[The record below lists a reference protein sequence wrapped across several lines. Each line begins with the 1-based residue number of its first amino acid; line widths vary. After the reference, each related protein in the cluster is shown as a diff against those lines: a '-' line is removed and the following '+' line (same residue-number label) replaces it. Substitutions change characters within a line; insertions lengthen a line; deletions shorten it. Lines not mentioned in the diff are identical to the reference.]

1 MSSTTEK
8 CREILLRLTKAI
20 ENIEVYSYKKRDDSS
35 LKKTSTPSTTQD
47 RKEQKPA
54 HINANSSVLSSSAYN
69 LLFQTLL
76 ELRTKSYTKNQ
87 AIRAKL
93 IQYNII
99 KKIFHLLCEKP
110 AGLQTAYEN
119 YLKSNGRKKGEER
132 QGDGRQNDGDK
143 EGTVKEES
151 KNEVESLGRGNPK
164 NNDSVECCL
173 QPFELDE
180 QEMVPFA
187 DFRDLLLSLLGNF
200 CLDSAARSQV
210 IKHRGITILRT
221 ILFEAESE
229 SIWRRCCR
237 TLANLAVDPAC
248 RKAIQATDIT
258 AKIICILESS
268 CDSECKST
276 ICRTLRLFAES
287 GQLLKTIIDCNGITI
302 LIQICRY
309 GTHSVKGAAV
319 KTLAE
324 LGKKNC
330 SVEFGQQV
338 LRGEGLVK
346 LVEMTKEDAV
356 YSEHALCILIYLS
369 HHSFIRPLMG
379 SSDVIQT
386 LQSKF
391 ESEIPAHLYSEILNA
406 FCLFSNEAVNRVK
419 LRQFGILKILL
430 SALQD
435 QRYALLHNRIISAF
449 VNFLYDDSSFDLL
462 LENGLVPVLFVHL
475 QRCAG
480 FSFTVPNTEPFV
492 EALIEAVMNRND
504 ESGNSNTHGP
514 TCSNTQEKCMK
525 HATTGSSSTGKESS
539 PEEKCTKHATAG
551 SSSTGKESSLE
562 EKCTTHTTTGSS
574 SIGKESILEG
584 NPESK
589 LVNKGQSTD
598 SERILSNSPL
608 LVSNNNAEASKHD
621 PKVEEKLSSS
631 PTHKQCLSASDN
643 PPDED
648 QETLSARKAK
658 NCQTAQAQRT
668 CLPDSACVSGQLQV
682 PGTRGRIPKRK
693 HETEVFSEPSKRY
706 RLSLGVEA
714 DPQKEPAILSFKIPD
729 THNLS
734 PLVAETVADMVDM
747 SPSTVLSH
755 VGKCSEHLEPLATE
769 IIAFHGSSLL
779 EPSQSQTMDMESN
792 HADIF
797 VSLRSKCSVG
807 RIEEILKMKGFC
819 IRTESE
825 TRDSDQEV
833 DSDEAD
839 EDEHEDD
846 KALEKQERNFYC
858 IDSPSYQ
865 NKITWQPEDYATD
878 AAVKSSSLTKEITG
892 ISCQYLSPLSNASY
906 HSPDWSPNFSSQEK
920 DFSSKDSYSSEEE
933 MQVDVGDRT
942 PSHSDNYTA
951 DNDCQES
958 VCKTSRHKKNTSL
971 GATKKCSKTQSSVNL
986 VNRKT
991 EDNILILLSRISQKE
1006 NPTKYLANVES
1017 FLCLLRYIGHV
1028 PLAFPRSVRILGRVV
1043 SNLFCLESLLG
1054 FMAPAL
1060 IFLELMT
1067 SWNHRI
1073 CDTRCHSDMFWTPSR
1088 ATWLNIGSAFSQN
1101 SCIEGSDDLLKAGQL
1116 ILNEFGVVAEIN
1128 FGTCLLAQHLMKETP
1143 QQNYVIACL
1152 PFLCRSHNVQE
1163 KLLVRLRGFDLLQN
1177 IVMSNP
1183 KSCLSKVVILG
1194 LSYLACH
1201 LNVKP
1206 DPIMPTPYPKCSK
1219 MKKSIKC
1226 CLKTFPKDI
1235 TFVTDYGQKVFANKE
1250 QLTQQSDVFS
1260 AMLTSNFLESKS
1272 AEIAIPDIS
1281 LVALRFIV
1289 HYLHG
1294 CSVKCSI
1301 IDYIVSPKSSLPFDG
1316 IVNVLAHADQYM
1328 LTKLQDFL
1336 VKIVREKYLNYQ
1348 TAGKFYNVASL
1359 HNYNDLR
1366 KECLTYCLV
1375 SLVFGSKSVSCM
1387 MDILTGPYAR
1397 EFLDLVKKTLKKH
1410 ATIDPFAKI

>member
-1 MSSTTEK
+1 
-8 CREILLRLTKAI
+8 
-20 ENIEVYSYKKRDDSS
+20 
-35 LKKTSTPSTTQD
+35 
-47 RKEQKPA
+47 
-54 HINANSSVLSSSAYN
+54 
-69 LLFQTLL
+69 
-76 ELRTKSYTKNQ
+76 
-87 AIRAKL
+87 
-93 IQYNII
+93 
-99 KKIFHLLCEKP
+99 
-110 AGLQTAYEN
+110 
-119 YLKSNGRKKGEER
+119 
-132 QGDGRQNDGDK
+132 
-143 EGTVKEES
+143 
-151 KNEVESLGRGNPK
+151 
-164 NNDSVECCL
+164 
-173 QPFELDE
+173 
-180 QEMVPFA
+180 
-187 DFRDLLLSLLGNF
+187 
-200 CLDSAARSQV
+200 
-210 IKHRGITILRT
+210 
-221 ILFEAESE
+221 
-229 SIWRRCCR
+229 
-237 TLANLAVDPAC
+237 
-248 RKAIQATDIT
+248 
-258 AKIICILESS
+258 
-268 CDSECKST
+268 
-276 ICRTLRLFAES
+276 
-287 GQLLKTIIDCNGITI
+287 
-302 LIQICRY
+302 
-309 GTHSVKGAAV
+309 
-319 KTLAE
+319 
-324 LGKKNC
+324 
-330 SVEFGQQV
+330 
-338 LRGEGLVK
+338 
-346 LVEMTKEDAV
+346 
-356 YSEHALCILIYLS
+356 
-369 HHSFIRPLMG
+369 MG

-391 ESEIPAHLYSEILNA
+391 ESEIPAHLCSEILNA

-492 EALIEAVMNRND
+492 ESLIEAVMNRND
-504 ESGNSNTHGP
+504 ESGNSNIHGP
-514 TCSNTQEKCMK
+514 ACSNTQ
-525 HATTGSSSTGKESS
+525 
-539 PEEKCTKHATAG
+539 EKCTKHATAG

-562 EKCTTHTTTGSS
+562 E
-574 SIGKESILEG
+574 
-584 NPESK
+584 NPEPK
-589 LVNKGQSTD
+589 LVNKGQSTN
-598 SERILSNSPL
+598 SERILNNS
-608 LVSNNNAEASKHD
+608 LVLISNNNADASKHD
-621 PKVEEKLSSS
+621 PKVEEKLSSL

-648 QETLSARKAK
+648 QETPPARKVK

-668 CLPDSACVSGQLQV
+668 CLPDSACVNGQLQV

-755 VGKCSEHLEPLATE
+755 VGKCSEHLEQHATE

-792 HADIF
+792 CADIS
-797 VSLRSKCSVG
+797 VTLRSKCSVG

-825 TRDSDQEV
+825 TCNSDQEV

-839 EDEHEDD
+839 DDEDEDD
-846 KALEKQERNFYC
+846 KVLEKQQRNFYC

-878 AAVKSSSLTKEITG
+878 AALKSSSLTG
-892 ISCQYLSPLSNASY
+892 GQYLSPLSNASY

-933 MQVDVGDRT
+933 MQVDASDRT

-951 DNDCQES
+951 DNNCQES

-1152 PFLCRSHNVQE
+1152 PFLCR
-1163 KLLVRLRGFDLLQN
+1163 
-1177 IVMSNP
+1177 
-1183 KSCLSKVVILG
+1183 
-1194 LSYLACH
+1194 
-1201 LNVKP
+1201 
-1206 DPIMPTPYPKCSK
+1206 
-1219 MKKSIKC
+1219 
-1226 CLKTFPKDI
+1226 
-1235 TFVTDYGQKVFANKE
+1235 
-1250 QLTQQSDVFS
+1250 
-1260 AMLTSNFLESKS
+1260 
-1272 AEIAIPDIS
+1272 
-1281 LVALRFIV
+1281 
-1289 HYLHG
+1289 
-1294 CSVKCSI
+1294 
-1301 IDYIVSPKSSLPFDG
+1301 
-1316 IVNVLAHADQYM
+1316 
-1328 LTKLQDFL
+1328 
-1336 VKIVREKYLNYQ
+1336 
-1348 TAGKFYNVASL
+1348 
-1359 HNYNDLR
+1359 
-1366 KECLTYCLV
+1366 
-1375 SLVFGSKSVSCM
+1375 
-1387 MDILTGPYAR
+1387 
-1397 EFLDLVKKTLKKH
+1397 
-1410 ATIDPFAKI
+1410 